1 MVLAATSSGHRH
13 QWQSTDDINS
23 LLSSSSLQFDSMA
36 SQRPLASMAR
46 MSHASRLV
54 AVHPRVWAAVH
65 SARFSTGSRLHA
77 TPRGPPPPG
86 FRLPTPTKWDQK
98 GKSAMDHAGD
108 YFLLTDLLR
117 GMWVVLEQF
126 FRPPFV
132 V

>member
-1 MVLAATSSGHRH
+1 MALATASSHRH
-13 QWQSTDDINS
+13 QQWQSTNDINS

-46 MSHASRLV
+46 MSHASKLV
-54 AVHPRVWAAVH
+54 AVHPRVCVAGH
-65 SARFSTGSRLHA
+65 NARFSTGSRLHA

-86 FRLPTPTKWDQK
+86 FRLPPPTKWDRK